1 MSLFSNSS
9 SASLFTQPSNNTGSN
24 NTGSGTTTASPD
36 FSGSTLLCS
45 DLKSNQG
52 FLSTLFSNTA
62 TLNTKATQLTY
73 DGTNTKIDSKLI
85 VKTTESSVIPNT
97 IPIYTDKQ
105 TIKKSNVSI
114 TGGTDINCSNLIS
127 DTIYSGCKSFS
138 SHPNTTKQGLIYYN
152 TTEKRL
158 KIYQNNKFVDLN
170 YYNYSDSNSS
180 ETIRVGGIYSNSHM
194 YVNTNPVLSNLTEIL
209 IPNSIVKF
217 NNSGYTTKQSN
228 VIIDDS
234 GIISTPSYLKI
245 FNQYKTVGFDESN
258 SYQNWYLPVLQI
270 VNNYP
275 LLKQSS
281 FKITTDL
288 FEGQKIKCSEL
299 KINNKPALTHDSTI
313 IVNSIPYYDTS
324 TDTVLKCSSFNIN
337 PTTDTLNGN
346 KINCSELFVNNVAL
360 STNFTNLETKVD
372 NIDTAF
378 TSLQTNLP
386 TLSQV
391 TNIHNVLVSMYNL
404 VQSLSIT
411 NISGLSQA
419 ILDSNTNNS
428 PYNYFTSTA
437 VDDNSITSN
446 STWSSNKING
456 LITGG
461 ASNVTLQNNINTV
474 QTNVDTLANT
484 VQTNLDAVVA
494 GVDAGIIALKT
505 TLLVKDANGDFKNTG
520 NYLGNTY
527 RNENNTGGIRLSDG
541 ANSLFQMFSTSYQ
554 DTVVNG
560 IATFKTDG
568 TLMKNQHAIVSDGG
582 DIDVNSI
589 NSKRW
594 ITVGNV
600 DDEKECAIDF
610 KDNINNGS
618 VAFGGFEVKGKDNIK
633 RCAFGSLKETANSI
647 GISSY
652 NNTDNIVFSTK
663 TGTETNATPSLTV
676 QNDGNIV
683 LNKKTGT
690 DAYLKIDA
698 TGKIY
703 TEVAGA
709 TTTSNSEYDGIVAMW
724 NSQRSTSSVAEALQN
739 KNIVK
744 IYLPNGV
751 TPGAYNHTLHNVIL
765 LTTNGT
771 TKVIYQVWFIG
782 YILSNGVA
790 RSTVGYNP
798 SPQNV
803 LNAVEIY
810 NLVSTAHPNQIQ
822 NTNDKQHIINHFRS
836 DYEHSTN
843 NLVTSIS
850 TIAVLTGD
858 VGNWDHTKPFFA
870 NFDINYTAGP
880 QQRGTFW
887 LYGSQNGFVYAN
899 NAGGLGP
906 IPAGYTE
913 IF

>member
-1 MSLFSNSS
+1 MSLNKLANHDPSH
-9 SASLFTQPSNNTGSN
+9 ASW
-24 NTGSGTTTASPD
+24 
-36 FSGSTLLCS
+36 
-45 DLKSNQG
+45 LK
-52 FLSTLFSNTA
+52 LSCKSI
-62 TLNTKATQLTY
+62 KVDEIETY
-73 DGTNTKIDSKLI
+73 
-85 VKTTESSVIPNT
+85 
-97 IPIYTDKQ
+97 Q
-105 TIKKSNVSI
+105 TIKCKNIECEQDIMINNQPLSAIVSTVQNANGGGLVNGGGGVQISTDANSETTTFSNKAVTERVQMLTDHINQAKSESKEKDETQDFIIGANS
-114 TGGTDINCSNLIS
+114 TGIQAINNAGYCVIDNMRS
-127 DTIYSGCKSFS
+127 
-138 SHPNTTKQGLIYYN
+138 NTTKTYSS
-152 TTEKRL
+152 TEIERRDTIL
-158 KIYQNNKFVDLN
+158 NAKIIN
-170 YYNYSDSNSS
+170 
-180 ETIRVGGIYSNSHM
+180 
-194 YVNTNPVLSNLTEIL
+194 NLTL
-209 IPNSIVKF
+209 
-217 NNSGYTTKQSN
+217 
-228 VIIDDS
+228 
-234 GIISTPSYLKI
+234 L
-245 FNQYKTVGFDESN
+245 NQ
-258 SYQNWYLPVLQI
+258 L
-270 VNNYP
+270 
-275 LLKQSS
+275 
-281 FKITTDL
+281 
-288 FEGQKIKCSEL
+288 
-299 KINNKPALTHDSTI
+299 
-313 IVNSIPYYDTS
+313 
-324 TDTVLKCSSFNIN
+324 
-337 PTTDTLNGN
+337 
-346 KINCSELFVNNVAL
+346 
-360 STNFTNLETKVD
+360 
-372 NIDTAF
+372 
-378 TSLQTNLP
+378 
-386 TLSQV
+386 
-391 TNIHNVLVSMYNL
+391 
-404 VQSLSIT
+404 
-411 NISGLSQA
+411 
-419 ILDSNTNNS
+419 
-428 PYNYFTSTA
+428 
-437 VDDNSITSN
+437 VDDNS
-446 STWSSNKING
+446 STASSTYSSNKINT
-456 LITGG
+456 LIAAGG
-461 ASNVTLQNNINTV
+461 GGGGGGVSIDDTKTSTTTTYSSSKIFTDLGVQSQVVTSEISNRIANDVTLQNNINTV
-474 QTNVDTLANT
+474 QSNVDTLGT
-484 VQTNLDAVVA
+484 QVQTNLNAVVA
-494 GVDAGIIALKT
+494 GVDSGIEALKT
-505 TLLVKDANGDFKNTG
+505 TLLVKDENGDFKNTG

-554 DTVVNG
+554 DAVVNG

-568 TLMKNQHAIVSDGG
+568 TMLKNQHAIISDGG

-618 VAFGGFEVKGKDNIK
+618 VAFGGFEVKGKDAVK

-676 QNDGNIV
+676 ESDGDIV

-724 NSQRSTSSVAEALQN
+724 NTQRNAATVSNTLGD

-751 TPGAYNHTLHNVIL
+751 TPGTYNHTLHNVIL

-771 TKVIYQVWFIG
+771 TKAIYQVWFIG

-836 DYEHSTN
+836 DYEHATSS
-843 NLVTSIS
+843 LVTSV
-850 TIAVLTGD
+850 TNIAVLTGD
-858 VGNWDHTKPFFA
+858 VDNWDHTKPFFA
-870 NFDINYTAGP
+870 NFDINYAAGP
-880 QQRGTFW
+880 QQRATFW

-899 NAGGLGP
+899 NSGGHGP

>member
-1 MSLFSNSS
+1 M
-9 SASLFTQPSNNTGSN
+9 
-24 NTGSGTTTASPD
+24 
-36 FSGSTLLCS
+36 
-45 DLKSNQG
+45 
-52 FLSTLFSNTA
+52 
-62 TLNTKATQLTY
+62 
-73 DGTNTKIDSKLI
+73 
-85 VKTTESSVIPNT
+85 
-97 IPIYTDKQ
+97 
-105 TIKKSNVSI
+105 
-114 TGGTDINCSNLIS
+114 
-127 DTIYSGCKSFS
+127 
-138 SHPNTTKQGLIYYN
+138 
-152 TTEKRL
+152 
-158 KIYQNNKFVDLN
+158 
-170 YYNYSDSNSS
+170 
-180 ETIRVGGIYSNSHM
+180 
-194 YVNTNPVLSNLTEIL
+194 
-209 IPNSIVKF
+209 
-217 NNSGYTTKQSN
+217 
-228 VIIDDS
+228 
-234 GIISTPSYLKI
+234 
-245 FNQYKTVGFDESN
+245 
-258 SYQNWYLPVLQI
+258 
-270 VNNYP
+270 
-275 LLKQSS
+275 
-281 FKITTDL
+281 
-288 FEGQKIKCSEL
+288 
-299 KINNKPALTHDSTI
+299 
-313 IVNSIPYYDTS
+313 
-324 TDTVLKCSSFNIN
+324 
-337 PTTDTLNGN
+337 DTLG
-346 KINCSELFVNNVAL
+346 
-360 STNFTNLETKVD
+360 T
-372 NIDTAF
+372 
-378 TSLQTNLP
+378 Q
-386 TLSQV
+386 
-391 TNIHNVLVSMYNL
+391 
-404 VQSLSIT
+404 
-411 NISGLSQA
+411 
-419 ILDSNTNNS
+419 
-428 PYNYFTSTA
+428 
-437 VDDNSITSN
+437 
-446 STWSSNKING
+446 
-456 LITGG
+456 
-461 ASNVTLQNNINTV
+461 
-474 QTNVDTLANT
+474 
-484 VQTNLDAVVA
+484 VQTNLNAVVA
-494 GVDAGIIALKT
+494 GVDSGIEALKT
-505 TLLVKDANGDFKNTG
+505 TLLVKDENGDFKNTG

-554 DTVVNG
+554 DAVVNG

-568 TLMKNQHAIVSDGG
+568 TMLKNQHAIISDGG

-618 VAFGGFEVKGKDNIK
+618 VAFGGFEVKGKDAVK

-676 QNDGNIV
+676 ESDGDIV

-724 NSQRSTSSVAEALQN
+724 NTQRNAATVSNTLGD

-751 TPGAYNHTLHNVIL
+751 TPGTYNHTLHNVIL

-771 TKVIYQVWFIG
+771 TKAIYQVWFIG

-790 RSTVGYNP
+790 RATVGFNP

-836 DYEHSTN
+836 DYEHATSS
-843 NLVTSIS
+843 LVTSV
-850 TIAVLTGD
+850 TNIAVLTGD
-858 VGNWDHTKPFFA
+858 VDNWDHTKPFFA
-870 NFDINYTAGP
+870 NFDINYAAGP
-880 QQRGTFW
+880 QQRATFW

-899 NAGGLGP
+899 NSGGHGP